1 MYEIL
6 DKYTQ
11 KKTRGKVSTQVT
23 DDGQLVVSK
32 VLYDDEGNL
41 LTDRKVIC
49 VTSPEQLSARLA
61 ELQNEKQIIN
71 QFVAAE
77 SIILP

>member
-23 DDGQLVVSK
+23 DDGQIVVSR

-41 LTDRKVIC
+41 LTERKVIC
-49 VTSPEQLSARLA
+49 VTSPAQLSARLA

-71 QFVAAE
+71 QFVATE